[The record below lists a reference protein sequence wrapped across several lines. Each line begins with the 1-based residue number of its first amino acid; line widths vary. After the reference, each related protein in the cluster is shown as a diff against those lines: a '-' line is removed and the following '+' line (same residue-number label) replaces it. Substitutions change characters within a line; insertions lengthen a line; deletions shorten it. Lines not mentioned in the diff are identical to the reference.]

1 MALTIRL
8 TRLGA
13 RNKPFYRVV
22 VTESSSRRDGRF
34 IERLGFYDPTKNPAQ
49 FDLNYERAQY
59 WIQRGAQP
67 SETVRSLMKKVKA
80 ILPSAAGAAVKPEK
94 QPGETPSETSI

>member
-1 MALTIRL
+1 MALKIRL

-22 VTESSSRRDGRF
+22 VAESQSRRDGRF
-34 IERLGFYDPTKNPAQ
+34 IEKLGFYDPTKNPVQ
-49 FDLNYERAQY
+49 LDLNYERAMY

-67 SETVRSLMKKVKA
+67 SETVKSLIKKIKDV
-80 ILPSAAGAAVKPEK
+80 LPSATAAASQSEE
-94 QPGETPSETSI
+94 QPGKTPSETPI